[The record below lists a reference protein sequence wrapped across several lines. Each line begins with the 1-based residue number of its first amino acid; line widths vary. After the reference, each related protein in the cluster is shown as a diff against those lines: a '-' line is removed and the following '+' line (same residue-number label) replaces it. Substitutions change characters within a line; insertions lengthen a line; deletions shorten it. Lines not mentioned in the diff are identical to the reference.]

1 MPTPAPNVRRL
12 YALVPCAG
20 SGVRAGA
27 AIAKQYVEV
36 AGRPLVAHTLAAL
49 VAVPRL
55 SRILVVVAPE
65 DTHYEGLAGLP
76 VDPRLAL
83 ARCGGTTRG
92 ATVAGGLA
100 KLAGLGA
107 TANDWVLVHDAA
119 RCLVRTEWI
128 EALVD
133 ACRNDGI
140 GGLLALPVGDTLK
153 RAEGDRAVATLAA
166 RAHLAGADAADVQVR
181 RSRRRAG
188 AQPRGDRRSVGGRG
202 GRPEAEARHRLAGE
216 HQGHA
221 PRRLRHRRG
230 AACRRR
236 RQAAPA

>member
-1 MPTPAPNVRRL
+1 MPTPAPNIRRL

-36 AGRPLVAHTLAAL
+36 AGRPLIAHTLAAL

-55 SRILVVVAPE
+55 SRILVVVSPE
-65 DTHYEGLAGLP
+65 DRHYEGLTGLP
-76 VDPRLAL
+76 VDSRLAL

-140 GGLLALPVGDTLK
+140 GGRSRCRSATRSSGPKAIVPSRRCRANTSGRHRRRRCSGSASLPTRWREARRRPTK
-153 RAEGDRAVATLAA
+153 R
-166 RAHLAGADAADVQVR
+166 R
-181 RSRRRAG
+181 RSRR
-188 AQPRGDRRSVGGRG
+188 SV
-202 GRPEAEARHRLAGE
+202 
-216 HQGHA
+216 
-221 PRRLRHRRG
+221 
-230 AACRRR
+230 
-236 RQAAPA
+236 